1 MNKKNNI
8 LSIILILILLIA
20 GTYIWLVKSIKIN
33 KDVVIKK
40 GSLSLVLDEK
50 NNNKLL
56 LNNDIKETTYYFKVK
71 NKSNSNCKYVIYLD
85 DNNNSELNE
94 YINYTL
100 TINNK
105 EISTGLLSDLLQDN
119 KTVLDKGVLSNDTT
133 KKYTLK
139 LWVDENLNN
148 ILYQGQINIK
158 TTTNN

>member
-139 LWVDENLNN
+139 LWVDENVNN

>member
-85 DNNNSELNE
+85 DNNNSELNK

-139 LWVDENLNN
+139 LWVDENVNN